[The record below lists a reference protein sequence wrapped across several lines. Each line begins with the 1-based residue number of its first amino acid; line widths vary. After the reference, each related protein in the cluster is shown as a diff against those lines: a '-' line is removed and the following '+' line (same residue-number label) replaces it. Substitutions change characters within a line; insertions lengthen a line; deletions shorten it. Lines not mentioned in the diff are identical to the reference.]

1 MQGTGGSRERQER
14 KGRESGFSVRSTP
27 SNPVP
32 FANAELLLNETPSKI
47 VNSSLSFRIR
57 AMDSHQ
63 PFKLFPA

>member
-1 MQGTGGSRERQER
+1 MQGTGGSRETGK
-14 KGRESGFSVRSTP
+14 KGQRIRFFSQINSFQ
-27 SNPVP
+27 SS
-32 FANAELLLNETPSKI
+32 AICKSELLLNETPSKI